1 MGTPTVRRLDAN
13 HDRMFGGSMRDIAMG
28 SESTEQR
35 LRCELLYI
43 LGEWYLDTDGGL
55 QWWQPE
61 GSDTIPIMGGPR
73 DQRYAESV
81 LKAKILSVPGV
92 ARLVSFTLNTNT
104 TTRRATVSAFVI
116 DDDGNPIDIVDHG
129 P

>member
-1 MGTPTVRRLDAN
+1 MTTPAVRRLDAN
-13 HDRMFGGSMRDIAMG
+13 HDRTFGGSMRDWATG

-43 LGEWYLDTDGGL
+43 LGEWFLDTDGGV

-61 GSDTIPIMGGPR
+61 GSDVKPFMGGPR
-73 DQRYAESV
+73 DLRYAESV
-81 LKAKILSVPGV
+81 LKAKILAIPGI
-92 ARLVSFTLNTNT
+92 ATLTTFVLNANT
-104 TTRRATVSAFVI
+104 TTRKLTVTCGGT
-116 DDDGNPIDIVDHG
+116 DDDGAPFLILDHG